1 MQSNLL
7 PNFAIYKDTK
17 EGAAYTVPMGS
28 EIDVYRKVNPCQ
40 TTGKDKAA
48 HARCRKQWHAF
59 NGVSCQH
66 LRP

>member
-48 HARCRKQWHAF
+48 HA
-59 NGVSCQH
+59 
-66 LRP
+66 